1 MTYVEARNIMK
12 DDLTTN
18 RNILNIQ
25 SKNKRKLEIN
35 DILLL
40 TPQSYSNSNT
50 ISKKEDIC
58 IEEEKVGFEW
68 QIAIYNNNI
77 R

>member
-35 DILLL
+35 DNIII
-40 TPQSYSNSNT
+40 T
-50 ISKKEDIC
+50 ITLRCKK
-58 IEEEKVGFEW
+58 
-68 QIAIYNNNI
+68 
-77 R
+77 

>member
-40 TPQSYSNSNT
+40 TP
-50 ISKKEDIC
+50 
-58 IEEEKVGFEW
+58 
-68 QIAIYNNNI
+68 
-77 R
+77 